1 MNSRFFSVFLLAIM
15 ILNRWIII
23 LAAASVLLVSCST
36 KKNTW
41 ASRAYHNVT
50 SEFNIKFN
58 GAESFKQGMKK
69 TEGLQVEDY
78 TELLPVFLFADEGV
92 PGQVTGEMERV
103 IEKSNKLVVKHSITA
118 KPKKKKGALT
128 QKDREFYNKREYN
141 AVVDDAYLLSAKAS
155 LYLQNYDIAIIILDY
170 LLLEYPKE
178 SAVNEAKMWLA
189 VALTNTGDL
198 GRVPTLLEEVRK
210 VSNLRRRMRALFY
223 AAYANYYIKVQ
234 DYKSATD
241 ALNKALKEERR
252 KANKIRYHFILTN
265 LYRRMDDPANA
276 ILHLEKIIKSSN
288 DYEQVFSARLLL
300 AGLYNP
306 KSKQN
311 MRKVL
316 LRMLEDEKNRDFADR
331 IYFAL
336 AQAEHAMGNDSTAIA
351 YLHKSIQVES
361 SNMRQKGYAHE
372 VLGNYYYRRKQYAD
386 AYDHLALSAEA
397 LGATFSRYNEINEK
411 ALSIE
416 DLAKHW
422 KTVHREDSLQR
433 IASLSEAERKKLI
446 DETISKIIEEE
457 RKAAEAQQQQQF
469 FINQQELARY
479 SNTASNTNAGK
490 WYFYNTN
497 SINSGLAAFNMRWGK
512 RRLEDNWRRKDRSEI
527 SLAAID
533 EDDTQSEASKEPEM
547 SNKSHEYYTK
557 DLPLTPEAIQASN
570 DKIRPALFGLGEA
583 YMNDVDEKLLA
594 IETFESLNS
603 RFPEH
608 EFTATVYYYLY
619 KLYMD
624 TDNPTQSE
632 HYKQLLVAGYPKEP
646 LTQMIIN
653 PHYLEEQQAIHENI
667 EKMYEEAFY
676 KYKEGRYAE
685 AAQAALQINEVY
697 PQNLI
702 QPQIAL
708 LYAFATAHTGSM
720 GAYKQALANLVR
732 QYPNSEEAKTA
743 TTLLSSL
750 DEKALRYTPAAAVT
764 AAAATQTTPPAQTT
778 ADSSAVTKTNYTVN
792 PEGVHYFAIL
802 FESKLGND
810 LLFALESYNAEQ
822 FLDQNYEVSIS
833 NLPKGYAIA
842 LVKSFD
848 NRQDAAEYA
857 RKITEE
863 KELVAFDPV
872 TFRRL
877 LITPGN
883 LELLAK
889 TGQVIDYLEFFNT
902 EYANDIPANH

>member
-1 MNSRFFSVFLLAIM
+1 VN
-15 ILNRWIII
+15 
-23 LAAASVLLVSCST
+23 
-36 KKNTW
+36 
-41 ASRAYHNVT
+41 
-50 SEFNIKFN
+50 SEFNVKFN
-58 GAESFKQGMKK
+58 GAESFKQGRKK
-69 TEGLQVEDY
+69 VEAHQVDDY
-78 TELLPVFLFADEGV
+78 AELLPVFLFADEGV

-170 LLLEYPKE
+170 LLLEYPKA
-178 SAVNEAKMWLA
+178 SAVNEAKLWLV
-189 VALTNTGDL
+189 VALTYADEL
-198 GRVPTLLEEVRK
+198 ERVPTLLEEVRK
-210 VSNLRRRMRALFY
+210 VDNLHRRERALFY
-223 AAYANYYIKVQ
+223 AAYANYYIKRQ
-234 DYKSATD
+234 DYKNATD

-265 LYRRMDDPANA
+265 LYQRLNDTDNA

-306 KSKQN
+306 KSKHN
-311 MRKVL
+311 MRKEL
-316 LRMLEDEKNRDFADR
+316 LRMLDDEKNKDFADR

-336 AQAEHAMGNDSTAIA
+336 AQAEHAMGNDSTAVA

-361 SNMRQKGYAHE
+361 SNMRQKGYVHE
-372 VLGNYYYRRKQYAD
+372 VLGNYYYKQKQYAS
-386 AYDHLALSAEA
+386 AYDHLVSSTEA
-397 LGATFSRYNEINEK
+397 LGPTFSRYNEINEK
-411 ALSIE
+411 ALSLE
-416 DLAKHW
+416 ELAKHW

-433 IASLSEAERKKLI
+433 IALLPEAEREKLI
-446 DETISKIIEEE
+446 NETISKIIEEE

-479 SNTASNTNAGK
+479 SNTASNTKSGK

-497 SINSGLAAFNMRWGK
+497 SVNSGLAAFNMRWGK
-512 RRLEDNWRRKDRSEI
+512 RRLEDNWRRKDHSEV
-527 SLAAID
+527 SLTAMD
-533 EDDTQSEASKEPEM
+533 EAENKAGTEKEPEL

-557 DLPLTPEAIQASN
+557 DLPLTPEAMQASN
-570 DKIRPALFGLGEA
+570 DKLRPALFGLGEA

-594 IETFESLNS
+594 IETFESLNR

-608 EFTATVYYYLY
+608 EFRATVYYHLY

-653 PHYLEEQQAIHENI
+653 PHYLEEQQAIHDDI
-667 EKMYEEAFY
+667 ERRYEDAFN
-676 KYKEGRYAE
+676 KYQEGRYVE
-685 AAQAALQINEVY
+685 AAQTALQINEQY

-708 LYAFATAHTGSM
+708 LYAFATAHTEGAM
-720 GAYKQALANLVR
+720 AYKQALTNLVK
-732 QYPNSEEAKTA
+732 QFPNSEEAKTA
-743 TTLLSSL
+743 ATLLSPL
-750 DEKALRYTPAAAVT
+750 DEKALQYTAP
-764 AAAATQTTPPAQTT
+764 AAAATAPTATQTAPSAQTA
-778 ADSSAVTKTNYTVN
+778 ADSSAAEKTNYVVN
-792 PEGVHYFAIL
+792 HEGEQYFAIL
-802 FESKLGND
+802 FESKPGND
-810 LLFALESYNAEQ
+810 LLFAIESYNAEQ
-822 FLDQNYEVSIS
+822 FLEQNYEVSIR
-833 NLPKGYAIA
+833 NLPKGYAIV
-842 LVKSFD
+842 LVKSFH
-848 NRQDAAEYA
+848 NRQDAAAYA
-857 RKITEE
+857 QKIDDE
-863 KELVAFDPV
+863 KALSAFDPV

-877 LITPGN
+877 LITPEN

-889 TGQVIDYLEFFNT
+889 TGQVIDYLEFFHT

>member
-1 MNSRFFSVFLLAIM
+1 MSV
-15 ILNRWIII
+15 NRWIFI
-23 LAAASVLLVSCST
+23 LAALSLLVSCST

-41 ASRAYHNVT
+41 ASRAYHNVN
-50 SEFNIKFN
+50 SEFNVKFN

-69 TEGLQVEDY
+69 AEGHQVADY
-78 TELLPVFLFADEGV
+78 SELLPVFLFADEGI

-103 IEKSNKLVVKHSITA
+103 IEKGNKLVIKHSITA
-118 KPKKKKGALT
+118 KPKKKKGAMT

-170 LLLEYPKE
+170 LLLEYPRE

-189 VALTNTGDL
+189 VALTNTNEL
-198 GRVPTLLEEVRK
+198 ERVPVLFEEVRK
-210 VSNLRRRMRALFY
+210 AGTSRRRERALFY
-223 AAYANYYIKVQ
+223 AAYANYHIKQ
-234 DYKSATD
+234 RDFQNATE
-241 ALNKALKEERR
+241 ALTKALKDEKR

-265 LYRRMDDPANA
+265 LYQKLGEPAHA
-276 ILHLEKIIKSSN
+276 IQHLEKIIKSSN

-300 AGLYNP
+300 AGIYNP
-306 KSKQN
+306 NAKHD
-311 MRKVL
+311 MRKML
-316 LRMLEDEKNRDFADR
+316 LRMLDDEKNRDFADR

-336 AQAEHAMGNDSTAIA
+336 AQVEQAVGNDSTAIA
-351 YLHKSIQVES
+351 YLQKSIQAES

-372 VLGNYYYRRKQYAD
+372 ALGNYYYKQKQYAN

-397 LGATFSRYNEINEK
+397 LGTAFSRYNEVNEK
-411 ALSIE
+411 ALSLE
-416 DLAKHW
+416 QLAKHW
-422 KTVHREDSLQR
+422 KIVYREDSLQR
-433 IASLSEAERKKLI
+433 IARLPVAEREKLI
-446 DETISKIIEEE
+446 TGTIEKIIEEE
-457 RKAAEAQQQQQF
+457 RKAAEVQQQQQF
-469 FINQQELARY
+469 FINQQEMARY
-479 SNTASNTNAGK
+479 SNTASNAKSGK

-497 SINSGLAAFNMRWGK
+497 SINSGLAAFNARWGK

-527 SLAAID
+527 SPVATD
-533 EDDTQSEASKEPEM
+533 EEESEPETGKEQEV
-547 SNKSHEYYTK
+547 SNKSREYYVK
-557 DLPLTPEAIQASN
+557 DLPLTPEALQASD

-583 YMNDVDEKLLA
+583 YMSDVNEKRLA

-624 TDNPTQSE
+624 AGNQTQSE

-646 LTQMIIN
+646 LTQMIVN

-667 EKMYEEAFY
+667 ERMYEEAFY
-676 KYKEGRYAE
+676 NYQEGRYAE
-685 AAQAALQINEVY
+685 AAQTAMQINAQY

-708 LYAFATAHTGSM
+708 LYAFATAQTGNAGM
-720 GAYKQALANLVR
+720 YKQTLTSLVK
-732 QYPNSEEAKTA
+732 QFPNSEEAKTA
-743 TTLLSSL
+743 TSLLSLL
-750 DEKALRYTPAAAVT
+750 DEKALQYTAPTTTTDTTTQPAA
-764 AAAATQTTPPAQTT
+764 PPAQII
-778 ADSSAVTKTNYTVN
+778 ADSSMATKTNYTTN
-792 PEGVHYFAIL
+792 HEGEHYFAVL
-802 FESKLGND
+802 FESKPGND

-822 FLDQNYEVSIS
+822 FLDQNYEASIR
-833 NLPKGYAIA
+833 NLPKGYAIV
-842 LVKSFD
+842 LVKSFH

-857 RKITEE
+857 QKLADE
-863 KELVAFDPV
+863 KVLTLFDPV

-877 LITPGN
+877 LITPNN
-883 LELLAK
+883 LELLAN

-902 EYANDIPANH
+902 EYANDIPANY

>member
-1 MNSRFFSVFLLAIM
+1 MSV
-15 ILNRWIII
+15 NRWIII
-23 LAAASVLLVSCST
+23 LAAASFLLVSCST

-69 TEGLQVEDY
+69 AEGHQVDDY
-78 TELLPVFLFADEGV
+78 TELLPVFLFADEGI

-103 IEKSNKLVVKHSITA
+103 IEKGNKLVVKHSITV
-118 KPKKKKGALT
+118 KPKKKTGTTT

-155 LYLQNYDIAIIILDY
+155 LYLQNYDIAIILLDY

-178 SAVNEAKMWLA
+178 SAVNEAKLWLA
-189 VALTNTGDL
+189 VALTNIGELD
-198 GRVPTLLEEVRK
+198 RVPTLLEEVRK
-210 VSNLRRRMRALFY
+210 VSNLRRRERALLY
-223 AAYANYYIKVQ
+223 ATYANYYIKQQ
-234 DYKSATD
+234 DYQNAID

-252 KANKIRYHFILTN
+252 KANKIRYRFILTN
-265 LYRRMDDPANA
+265 LYRRLDDPANA
-276 ILHLEKIIKSSN
+276 IPHLEKIIKSSN

-306 KSKQN
+306 NSKYD

-316 LRMLEDEKNRDFADR
+316 LRMLKDEKNLDFADR

-336 AQAEHAMGNDSTAIA
+336 AQVEHAMGNDSTAIA
-351 YLHKSIQVES
+351 YLQKSIQVES
-361 SNMRQKGYAHE
+361 SNMRQKGYTHE

-386 AYDHLALSAEA
+386 AYDHLALSVEA
-397 LGATFSRYNEINEK
+397 LGPTFSRYDEINK
-411 ALSIE
+411 KVLSLE
-416 DLAKHW
+416 SLAKHW

-433 IASLSEAERKKLI
+433 VAKLPEAEREKLI
-446 DETISKIIEEE
+446 NEAISKIIEEE
-457 RKAAEAQQQQQF
+457 RKVAEAQQQQQF

-479 SNTASNTNAGK
+479 SNTTSNTNIGK

-497 SINSGLAAFNMRWGK
+497 SVNSGLAAFNMRWGK
-512 RRLEDNWRRKDRSEI
+512 RRLEDNWRRKDRGEI
-527 SLAAID
+527 LLTAMEEEETAT
-533 EDDTQSEASKEPEM
+533 ETNKEPEA
-547 SNKSHEYYTK
+547 SNKSREYYIK
-557 DLPLTPEAIQASN
+557 DLPLTPEAMQASD

-583 YMNDVDEKLLA
+583 YMNDVNEKLLA

-608 EFTATVYYYLY
+608 EFTATVYYHLY
-619 KLYMD
+619 KLYMN
-624 TDNPTQSE
+624 TDNHTQSE
-632 HYKQLLVAGYPKEP
+632 HYKQLLIAAYPKEL

-653 PHYLEEQQAIHENI
+653 PHYLEEQQAIHDNI
-667 EKMYEEAFY
+667 EKMYEEAFNTY
-676 KYKEGRYAE
+676 KKGRYVE
-685 AAQAALQINEVY
+685 AAQAALQINEQY

-708 LYAFATAHTGSM
+708 LYAFSTAHTGST
-720 GAYKQALANLVR
+720 GAYKQVLSNLVK

-743 TTLLSSL
+743 TALLSTL
-750 DEKALRYTPAAAVT
+750 DEKALQYTAPV
-764 AAAATQTTPPAQTT
+764 AAATQTTALTQPA
-778 ADSSAVTKTNYTVN
+778 ADSIAIIKTNYTTN
-792 PEGVHYFAIL
+792 HDGEHYFAVL
-802 FESKLGND
+802 FESKPGND

-833 NLPKGYAIA
+833 NLPKGYAIV
-842 LVKSFD
+842 LVKSFN

-857 RKITEE
+857 QKITDERALE
-863 KELVAFDPV
+863 SFDPV

-877 LITPGN
+877 LITPEN
-883 LELLAK
+883 LELLSKA
-889 TGQVIDYLEFFNT
+889 GQVIDYLEFFNT